1 MLLDIRSKPFNQNRI
16 ISYLNLMVEPISAG
30 YRLAVIIRLFN
41 YVDFKSMLKIGPFQH
56 ESRVIV
62 APMAG
67 VTDQPFR
74 NMCRSY
80 GAHWL
85 VSEMLTSDT
94 SLWKTSKSANRL
106 RFEGEIGPRWVQIA
120 GAEPAM
126 MAEAARFNEELG
138 ASIIDINMGCPAK
151 KVCRKAAGSAL
162 MKDEALVQKL
172 LTATVTAVSVPVTLK
187 IRLGW
192 SRDQQNAVE
201 IAKMAEASGVQLI
214 TVHGRTRADKFSGE
228 VDYEAI
234 GRVVDAVSIPVVANG
249 DIDTP
254 EKAMNVLSST
264 GADAVMIGRGA
275 QGNPWL
281 PAQVDYYLKTGC
293 LRKNPNLGEI
303 KHALAAHISE
313 LSNFYGDIMG
323 VRIARKHV
331 GWYLDAC
338 FTNDPQLGTL
348 AKKAFNLCETLVEQI
363 EVIEHSFL
371 RASTSE
377 ALFERASCKQTLYA
391 RASLEQA
398 PAA

>member
-1 MLLDIRSKPFNQNRI
+1 MLRI
-16 ISYLNLMVEPISAG
+16 GS
-30 YRLAVIIRLFN
+30 
-41 YVDFKSMLKIGPFQH
+41 FQH

-94 SLWKTSKSANRL
+94 SLWKTPKSANRL
-106 RFEGEIGPRWVQIA
+106 RFEGESGPRWVQIA
-120 GAEPAM
+120 GAEPDM
-126 MAEAARFNEELG
+126 MAEAACFNEEQG
-138 ASIIDINMGCPAK
+138 ANIIDINMGCPAK

-162 MKDEALVQKL
+162 MKDEALVQKI
-172 LTATVTAVSVPVTLK
+172 LTATVAAVSVPVTLK

-201 IAKMAEASGVQLI
+201 IAKLAEASGVQLI

-234 GRVVDAVSIPVVANG
+234 GRVVEAVSIPVVANG

-254 EKAMNVLSST
+254 EKAKHVLTLT
-264 GADAVMIGRGA
+264 GAAAIMIGRGA

-281 PAQVDYYLKTGC
+281 PAQVDHYLKTGNVK
-293 LRKNPNLGEI
+293 KNPTFSEI
-303 KHALAAHISE
+303 KRSLTAHVTE
-313 LSNFYGDIMG
+313 LSNFYGEVMG

-331 GWYLDAC
+331 AWYLDAC
-338 FTNDPQLGTL
+338 FSADPLRGKL
-348 AKKAFNLCETLVEQI
+348 ARKAFNLCETNAEQLA
-363 EVIEHSFL
+363 VIEHSFV
-371 RASTSE
+371 RASASE
-377 ALFERASCKQTLYA
+377 ALFERAS
-391 RASLEQA
+391 LEQA
-398 PAA
+398 LFASAPLEKAPAA